1 MRSIQKFWL
10 SKGGEEGA
18 VQSESILSHL
28 KTLWQC
34 NNICDLR
41 PDAISYNL
49 AIEGWAKSGAPDSAK
64 RMWKIYED
72 MIRDEVKPIQCTMGH
87 LILHLVKTKQHA
99 MVERADTLLKYME

>member
-34 NNICDLR
+34 NNR

-49 AIEGWAKSGAPDSAK
+49 AIEGWAKSGAPDLAK

-72 MIRDEVKPIQCTMGH
+72 MIRDEVKPIQCTMGR
-87 LILHLVKTKQHA
+87 LISHLVKTKQRA